1 LKGLNYI
8 KGRDDPIALP
18 EEEYPEWLWR
28 CLDVKVKEGEAEGDE
43 GDAFCKLLVHSHFFT
58 SSPNQ
63 ARESILMET
72 NFHSQVEK
80 APLEAEEK
88 RQELRAAMRQERR
101 KAIKEKNFLKS
112 M

>member
-80 APLEAEEK
+80 APSK
-88 RQELRAAMRQERR
+88 SS
-101 KAIKEKNFLKS
+101 KAS
-112 M
+112 T